1 MKKII
6 NLHPLR
12 TLFISIMMFMLI
24 GCTATTPTVTPP
36 ALATSLIATPSYIHY
51 LPSEASNTGL
61 EFDYPS
67 YLVFNDDKPQYRDG
81 LVIFLGD
88 PRLLTVPT
96 RVPGQSHGTPS
107 DFGSVHIYIEPAKPD
122 QTLDSLVKA
131 QKQIDIDA
139 NPITFLCDYQI
150 EIDNQKAH
158 VIETLNDYPEVYTS
172 VMFNRKI
179 FFIVNDRVYMIDFFV
194 SEKERGGEFEKGYE
208 HFFNSLK
215 IVRQ

>member
-12 TLFISIMMFMLI
+12 TLFISTMMFILI
-24 GCTATTPTVTPP
+24 GCNTTTPTVTPP
-36 ALATSLIATPSYIHY
+36 ALAISPAATPSYIHY
-51 LPSEASNTGL
+51 LPSKASNTGL

-67 YLVFNDDKPQYRDG
+67 YWAFNEGELQYTDSF
-81 LVIFLGD
+81 VIFLGD
-88 PRLLTVPT
+88 PRLLKVPT
-96 RVPGQSHGTPS
+96 LAPNRSHGTPN
-107 DFGSVHIYIEPAKPD
+107 DFGSVHIYIEPTKLD
-122 QTLDSLVKA
+122 QTLDSSVKT

-139 NPITFLCDYQI
+139 NLITFLCDYQI

-158 VIETLNDYPEVYTS
+158 VIETLNDYPELHTS

-179 FFIVNDRVYMIDFFV
+179 FFMVNDRAYMIDFFV

-208 HFFNSLK
+208 YFFNSLK
-215 IVRQ
+215 ITQ